1 MASDV
6 LEPRQTRIELS
17 LAEENLIE
25 QLRNIVLK
33 LSNMMRDVNGVL
45 DNIFNDMFESAK
57 IKISRLLALY
67 REIREDNRRIKL
79 YLARISIGLQN
90 SKYYLEIINET
101 MNILESL
108 YTVTTAISALT
119 TKQNVVIKE
128 SSILYLQKIIISL
141 SNLLNDY
148 AELFKTL
155 IGASAKFLEVSD
167 RDIKTLNEIRDI
179 FESLFPNIF
188 SEEDRDLIQIMLL
201 IAQEL
206 RFIIKSST
214 NILEDLQCLQ
224 IVKQS

>member
-148 AELFKTL
+148 AELLKTL